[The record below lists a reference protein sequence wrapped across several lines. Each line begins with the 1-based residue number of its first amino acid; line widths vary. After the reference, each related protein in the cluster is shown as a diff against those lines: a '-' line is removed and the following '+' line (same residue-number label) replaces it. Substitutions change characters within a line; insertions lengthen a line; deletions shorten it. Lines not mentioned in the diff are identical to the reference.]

1 MNVLD
6 QVRLIVAERQIVVQN
21 RELQSLRL
29 RTEIAGQRA
38 ALQTA
43 LQNPMVQLGAIL
55 SLYLVGTL
63 ILDSIHSKKEKPNA

>member
-1 MNVLD
+1 VNVLD